1 MWCSNRGRCSF
12 LLEMRR
18 AGGRYAARVS
28 GVSATSDAALCTSS
42 QGSAASANAG
52 RSVVCVW
59 RVSDSQRAA
68 WNVLLSRSDHLR
80 SASRAKMNTF
90 RDYCTTCLT
99 DHLTPPYIQ
108 AHSLLRIL
116 PASSSLRDYDRRSEL
131 ARTIAV
137 NTLSLARS
145 QCCCARMAP
154 PARPHRRPHL
164 LAARTRLD
172 SCT

>member
-12 LLEMRR
+12 LLEMRS

-68 WNVLLSRSDHLR
+68 WNVLLSRSDHGTIRWRVAVWPDERPVWPIWPALDGR
-80 SASRAKMNTF
+80 YVSV
-90 RDYCTTCLT
+90 YCDTDRCLGEPGLIGRVQPSNPQT
-99 DHLTPPYIQ
+99 VGKDTG
-108 AHSLLRIL
+108 
-116 PASSSLRDYDRRSEL
+116 D
-131 ARTIAV
+131 
-137 NTLSLARS
+137 
-145 QCCCARMAP
+145 
-154 PARPHRRPHL
+154 HRRDPQFVEGPVWNRDWDL
-164 LAARTRLD
+164 
-172 SCT
+172 

>member
-18 AGGRYAARVS
+18 PGGRYAARVS

-68 WNVLLSRSDHLR
+68 WNVLLSRSDHGTIRWRVAVWPDERPVWPIWPALDGR
-80 SASRAKMNTF
+80 YVSVYCDNDRCLGEPAFLVGEHLSTPQPGGRA
-90 RDYCTTCLT
+90 LG
-99 DHLTPPYIQ
+99 I
-108 AHSLLRIL
+108 I
-116 PASSSLRDYDRRSEL
+116 
-131 ARTIAV
+131 
-137 NTLSLARS
+137 
-145 QCCCARMAP
+145 
-154 PARPHRRPHL
+154 RRPP
-164 LAARTRLD
+164 R
-172 SCT
+172 